1 MKWYLQNP
9 TRIYLVWWL
18 VRLGILHKSCACTT
32 LQPHS
37 VGDLWVEQQ
46 QWSFLL
52 SSLLKWIVLFRNH
65 APVKDCYWSN
75 HPTCLSVLDD
85 HCAGIQLARKLTY
98 SLYWDD
104 LPSVSAIQCF
114 RAQIQLT
121 MPQSHCLRPICGECS
136 DEKRNLLFSAN
147 NVQQT
152 MCTIIVWDMIYI
164 SWFIKKTDCKGVIF
178 YPSPAFG
185 WVRWGCEC
193 HTVT

>member
-65 APVKDCYWSN
+65 APVKDCYRSN

-104 LPSVSAIQCF
+104 LPSVSATQCLERRYNSQCRSHIVWGLF
-114 RAQIQLT
+114 VVNAVMTKETFSSLLT
-121 MPQSHCLRPICGECS
+121 MFNRRCAPLLCG
-136 DEKRNLLFSAN
+136 
-147 NVQQT
+147 
-152 MCTIIVWDMIYI
+152 IWYIYL
-164 SWFIKKTDCKGVIF
+164 GL
-178 YPSPAFG
+178 
-185 WVRWGCEC
+185 
-193 HTVT
+193 